1 VKKLLLIFLVVVVGL
16 YSTTLQSKAQVQ
28 VDKEQWSK
36 LSDGRDYVDNY
47 KTPKPKEKKQE
58 KTKNET
64 SNNSSSDFRLGE
76 ARFIVYFLVVILI
89 IVIIVRVLSRSQ
101 SNAKIDEKAVSF
113 ENITE
118 IEERMHELS
127 LDDLLAQALNA
138 GNLRLALRL
147 NFLIIIKLMTQGKI
161 IKWKKDKTN
170 WEYHREIKSRAVAD
184 QFREVII
191 NFEGF
196 WYGEHPLSETNY
208 HYADK
213 LYTGLREH
221 LKANE
226 KQH

>member
-1 VKKLLLIFLVVVVGL
+1 MKKLLFIFLFVVACLGV
-16 YSTTLQSKAQVQ
+16 TNAQSKAEVQ
-28 VDKEQWSK
+28 LDKEQWSE

-47 KTPKPKEKKQE
+47 KTPKPKENKQD
-58 KTKNET
+58 KTKNNT
-64 SNNSSSDFRLGE
+64 QISNHSSSDFRLGE

-89 IVIIVRVLSRSQ
+89 IVIIVRVLSKSQ

-127 LDDLLAQALNA
+127 LDDLLAQALNG

-147 NFLIIIKLMTQGKI
+147 NFLIIIKLMTQGKV

-170 WEYHREIKSRAVAD
+170 WEYHREIKNRAIAD
-184 QFREVII
+184 QFREVIL

-208 HYADK
+208 RYADK
-213 LYTGLREH
+213 LYSGLREH

-226 KQH
+226 K